1 METLLKQL
9 VKDALFE
16 ALAEYFGDTEEVA
29 TYDTNKGGNNVG
41 TGANS
46 GGTPG
51 KDNKPKPDVGVGTWS
66 LK

>member
-9 VKDALFE
+9 VKDAVME
-16 ALAEYFGDTEEVA
+16 ALTEYFGDTEEVA

-66 LK
+66 RR

>member
-9 VKDALFE
+9 VKEAVLE
-16 ALAEYFGDTEEVA
+16 ALTEYYGETEEVA
-29 TYDTNKGGNNVG
+29 TWDNPNGGSN

-51 KDNKPKPDVGVGTWS
+51 KDGRPKPNVGVGTFG